1 MSNSANYLQ
10 YGPVTINITHVKQYK
25 KEPMYLDKEKTIY
38 SLTRHVLDIE
48 GVMSIGDDIDPLIV
62 GPNDVDVIDQEATV
76 RHFLT
81 QPRLKLKYV
90 IGGKTL
96 LESPV
101 GDDVVDCSNGPKPLA
116 FVIQKVNGVNTANI
130 SFTIQT
136 DLQESHLWGGS
147 KFAVLANSYSME
159 HIIDHDLYSI
169 RKVTGVVQF
178 RSDVLLKND
187 LSPDDFREI
196 INIPTPS
203 SMKRDLIKCRLMP
216 DSLKMEY
223 SFIDRE
229 VHFRLDN
236 SVYKDSVKQ
245 APDLASA
252 QFIPI
257 YSSQCCP
264 LPDVPYPFMK
274 NITRVSVIQ
283 NITILQTDPATAA
296 GSAMNAAA
304 PTGGHT
310 WFSRGMQALGVAGS
324 SIPQIEENLTVQV
337 YGNNFS
343 EKRDLE
349 YCALFIMQQ
358 RMPNNWEAGAYSF
371 SLEEDVIGS
380 FVTLRIMKKTSMIA
394 AGVALLAS
402 GITGWGQA
410 GNAKLQ
416 GKAIMST
423 VQSKIFGVNITNLY
437 KKNFF
442 GFVGASNN
450 EIPGVVV
457 KTYDNGVINSEINN
471 GKVRKITSRK
481 EDEQM
486 RGTYMEQLFV
496 SGIRENNEEF
506 PVDEYVAPYS
516 YNNKDYW
523 TATPKTPIAERT
535 LYNPPDVKYRDK

>member
-1 MSNSANYLQ
+1 MSNSANYLT
-10 YGPVTINITHVKQYK
+10 YGPVTINITQVKQYK

-38 SLTRHVLDIE
+38 SLTRHTLDIE
-48 GVMSIGDDIDPLIV
+48 GVMSMGDDIDPLIV
-62 GPNDVDVIDQEATV
+62 GPNDVDVIDQESTV

-81 QPRLKLKYV
+81 QPRLKLQYV

-116 FVIQKVNGVNTANI
+116 FTIQKINGVNTANI

-136 DLQESHLWGGS
+136 DLQESHLWGGA

-178 RSDVLLKND
+178 RSDVLLNND

-196 INIPTPS
+196 INIPTPD

-236 SVYKDSVKQ
+236 SVYDDKVKQ
-245 APDLASA
+245 APTLGSSA
-252 QFIPI
+252 IKMAKI
-257 YSSQCCP
+257 YSAQCCP
-264 LPDVPYPFMK
+264 LPEAPYPFMK

-283 NITILQTDPATAA
+283 NINIVHTDPLASAT
-296 GSAMNAAA
+296 SAVTNPASGFM
-304 PTGGHT
+304 GKL
-310 WFSRGMQALGVAGS
+310 MQGASVAGTA
-324 SIPQIEENLTVQV
+324 IPQIEENLTVQV

-343 EKRDLE
+343 EKKDLE

-358 RMPNNWEAGAYSF
+358 RMPNNWEAGTYSF

-380 FVTLRIMKKTSMIA
+380 FVTLRIMKKTSIIA
-394 AGVALLAS
+394 AGAALLSS
-402 GITGWGQA
+402 GIFGWNQA
-410 GNAKLQ
+410 NNAALQ
-416 GKAIMST
+416 GKAVMNSA
-423 VQSKIFGVNITNLY
+423 QSKIFGLNISNLY
-437 KKNFF
+437 GKNFF
-442 GFVGASNN
+442 GNPNASNN

-457 KTYDNGVINSEINN
+457 KTYDNGVLNSEIISGN
-471 GKVRKITSRK
+471 VRTITSRK
-481 EDEQM
+481 QDEQM

-496 SGIRENNEEF
+496 SGIRETNEEF
-506 PVDEYVAPYS
+506 PVDEFIPPYS

-523 TATPKTPIAERT
+523 VANSKTPIPERT